1 MEKEQILLS
10 IQDEFDMLSDKDKLT
25 IINEYMEQNS
35 YPYYS
40 PNTEEEL
47 TTLCDDSL
55 TKYFEQLAHSDH
67 YDKDDEY
74 FTIDGNGW
82 IRSLEDIDSV
92 ADEVNLEE
100 LAEYVYDHFSNFDHI
115 FTDTADAIEEDE
127 DEEE

>member
-25 IINEYMEQNS
+25 VINEYMEQNS

-47 TTLCDDSL
+47 TTLCEDSL
-55 TKYFEQLAHSDH
+55 TKYFEQLAHSQH
-67 YDKDDEY
+67 YDKGDDY
-74 FTIDGNGW
+74 FTVDGNGW
-82 IRSLEDIDSV
+82 IRSLENIDSV

-100 LAEYVYDHFSNFDHI
+100 LAEYVYEHFSDFDHI